1 MPKQMMTEREYEV
14 YKKIHR
20 YPDPVD
26 VDVEEGKVEQEK
38 SDYVK
43 YRRKSDAKIKEI
55 LREMIKSGSL
65 EMGDEWDVVAYEVK
79 GTREIRNAQKHKR
92 RLQDLKRY
100 ET

>member
-1 MPKQMMTEREYEV
+1 MLKHVMTEHEYEV

-20 YPDPVD
+20 YPDP

-43 YRRKSDAKIKEI
+43 YRKKSDAKIKEI

-65 EMGDEWDVVAYEVK
+65 EMWDEWDVVAYEVK
-79 GTREIRNAQKHKR
+79 ATREIRNSQEHKR
-92 RLQDLKRY
+92 RLKDLKRY

>member
-1 MPKQMMTEREYEV
+1 MQKHAMTGHEYEI

-26 VDVEEGKVEQEK
+26 VEEGKVEREK
-38 SDYVK
+38 SDYIK
-43 YRRKSDAKIKEI
+43 YRKKSDAQIEEI

-65 EMGDEWDVVAYEVK
+65 EMWDESDAVVYEVK
-79 GTREIRNAQKHKR
+79 ATREIRNAHKHKR
-92 RLQDLKRY
+92 RLKGLKRY